1 MDSNQRILSK
11 YLNDVQIES
20 LIVNPNELI
29 DLIGRGTGKSPIQAV
44 RAWYAATTMPGGV
57 GAFIGPTYVNL
68 MDRTIPPMEKFW
80 REIFGWEE
88 GRDYIKFKRPPAGW
102 FKTYP
107 IVPPS
112 SFKHVISIKTGFIFY
127 LGSLD
132 RPGILNSLSLQ
143 YYGLDEGRFADYERL
158 TKDLAPAVRGELLLF
173 GRNPLYCG
181 RTITSDLPYIEDSA
195 EWLYELEKHMN
206 KDSVNRILAFE
217 RHISKN
223 KKKLMEAGSVRE
235 QERIKGKIIKMEAM
249 ANVIRRKTTYFRKAS
264 TLVNRFT
271 LGLNY
276 FKEAAKKE
284 PKHVFRT
291 SFLTIK
297 PNSVESMFYG
307 KMLPSH
313 WYSGNF
319 NYSILDKLY
328 EKFGS
333 RAAAHR
339 TCASDNDIDK
349 RRGLIA
355 GMDFGNMVSLSIAQK
370 EPFGLNEFRTVKF
383 QYQLVPKDMDDLA
396 DEFCRYFEHHPE
408 KKLRLHYDRT
418 GNIKLENSKKTKA
431 EHFADRIRA
440 KGWDVELM
448 SKGIGIIPHP
458 LKHLL
463 FSRMFS
469 EEDLNKYPRLTFN
482 KDNCKELHSSM
493 NLAPAIPKG
502 DDIYKDKTSEKLEPI
517 TRLPME
523 STNPSDSWDYMV
535 WGEYHHTIDRKSR
548 ARGYR
553 MRTTA
558 KKKAA

>member
-1 MDSNQRILSK
+1 MDLNQKILSR
-11 YLNDVQIES
+11 YLNEVQIES
-20 LIVNPNELI
+20 LAINPNELI

-44 RAWYAATTMPGGV
+44 RAYYAATTMPGGV

-80 REIFGWEE
+80 REIFGWKE

-102 FKTYP
+102 FQTEP
-107 IVPPS
+107 LVPPS
-112 SFKHVISIKTGFIFY
+112 GYKHVISIKTGFIFY

-143 YYGLDEGRFADYERL
+143 YYGLDEGRFADYDRII
-158 TKDLAPAVRGELLLF
+158 KDLTPAVRGELLIF
-173 GRNPLYCG
+173 GKNPLYRG

-195 EWLYELEKHMN
+195 EWLYELEQHMN
-206 KDSVNRILAFE
+206 RDNVKRILTFE

-223 KKKLMEAGSVRE
+223 KKKLMETESIPQRE
-235 QERIKGKIIKMEAM
+235 RLKKKISRFEAM
-249 ANVIRRKTTYFRKAS
+249 ANVIRRKTTYFRMAS
-264 TLVNRFT
+264 NLVNRFV
-271 LGLNY
+271 LGLDY
-276 FKEAAKKE
+276 FRENAAKN

-291 SFLTIK
+291 SYLSIR
-297 PNSVESMFYG
+297 PRSVESMFYG
-307 KMLPSH
+307 KMTPKH
-313 WYSGNF
+313 WYSGDF
-319 NYSILDKLY
+319 NYRILDKLY

-333 RAAAHR
+333 RAAALR
-339 TCASDNDIDK
+339 TCASDNDLDK

-355 GMDFGNMVSLSIAQK
+355 GMDFGNMVSFSVAQK

-383 QYQLVPKDMDDLA
+383 LYKLVPKDMDDLA
-396 DEFCRYFEHHPE
+396 DEFARYFEPHPE

-431 EHFADRIRA
+431 EHFADRLRA

-463 FSRMFS
+463 FSRMFA
-469 EEDLNKYPRLTFN
+469 EEDLNTYPRLTFN
-482 KDNCKELHSSM
+482 KDNCKELYASM

-502 DDIYKDKTSEKLEPI
+502 DDIYKDKSSEKLEPI

-535 WGEYHHTIDRKSR
+535 WGEYHHTIDKKTR

-553 MRTTA
+553 FRTTA